1 MVAYG
6 LVSRIVARATNY
18 QRRIVDDELDALI
31 VGLPALSID
40 GAKGV
45 GKTATA
51 MERAATAFALDEPG
65 TLAVVE
71 ADPQRL
77 TTAPEPTL
85 IDEWQRYPAS
95 WDLVRRAVDA
105 RGEPGRFL
113 LTGSA
118 SPQTPATHSGAGRI
132 VRVRMRPLTLP
143 ERGLETPTVSLAALL
158 AGTPSGARVEIS
170 GSTQVNLQ
178 SYAEHIV
185 AGGFPGMNASTGRAQ
200 RARLRSYTDLVVD
213 RDFPEAGLA
222 VRNPALLRRWMAA
235 YAAATATTA
244 SYESLRD
251 AASAGAGNKPA
262 KSTTIPYQDTLQRI
276 WVSDPLAAWSP
287 SHNHLKR
294 LTLAPKHHLVDP
306 ALAVSLTGLTLDDLL
321 TGRGPGVT
329 IPRDGTFLGALFESL
344 VALNLRVFAQAA
356 EARVYHLRTKSGERE
371 IDFIITGP
379 DGKVVA
385 VEVKL
390 AQVVST
396 GDVRHL
402 RWLADALGPN
412 LLDAVVVT
420 TGTEAYRRADGIA
433 VMPLALL
440 GP

>member
-1 MVAYG
+1 
-6 LVSRIVARATNY
+6 VSRTVARITNY
-18 QRRIVDDELDALI
+18 QRRIVDDELDALV

-51 MERAATAFALDEPG
+51 MERAATVFALDEAE
-65 TLAVVE
+65 TLAVIE

-85 IDEWQRYPAS
+85 IDEWHRYPPS

-105 RGEPGRFL
+105 RGEPARFL

-118 SPQTPATHSGAGRI
+118 SPQTPAAHSGAGRI

-143 ERGLETPTVSLAALL
+143 ERGLPAPTVSLAALL
-158 AGTPSGARVEIS
+158 TGTLDGRRVEIS

-178 SYAEHIV
+178 TYGEHIV
-185 AGGFPGMNASTGRAQ
+185 AGGFPGMSTSTGRAQ
-200 RARLRSYTDLVVD
+200 RARLRSYIDLVVG

-222 VRNPALLRRWMAA
+222 VRNPALLRRWMTA

-276 WVSDPLAAWSP
+276 WVSDPVAAWSP
-287 SHNHLKR
+287 SHNHMKR
-294 LTLAPKHHLVDP
+294 LTLAPKHHLADP
-306 ALAVSLTGLTLDDLL
+306 ALAVSLTGLSLDDLL
-321 TGRGPGVT
+321 LGRAPGAA

-344 VALNLRVFAQAA
+344 VALNLRVFAQGA

-385 VEVKL
+385 VDVKL
-390 AQVVST
+390 AQVVGA

-402 RWLADALGPN
+402 KWLADALGPD

-420 TGTEAYRRADGIA
+420 TGAEAYRRADGIA
-433 VMPLALL
+433 VVPLALL

>member
-1 MVAYG
+1 MVAYW
-6 LVSRIVARATNY
+6 LVNRTIARVSNY
-18 QRRIVDDELDALI
+18 QRRVVDDELDALI

-40 GAKGV
+40 GPKGV

-51 MERAATAFALDEPG
+51 MERAATSFALDSPE
-65 TLAVVE
+65 TLALVE
-71 ADPQRL
+71 ADPSRL

-85 IDEWQRYPAS
+85 IDEWQRYPPS

-105 RGEPGRFL
+105 RSEPGRFL

-132 VRVRMRPLTLP
+132 VSVRMRPLTLP

-158 AGTPSGARVEIS
+158 AGTAAGGRVEIC
-170 GSTQVNLQ
+170 GSTTVNLAT
-178 SYAEHIV
+178 YAEHIV
-185 AGGFPGMNASTGRAQ
+185 AGGFPGMSASSGRAQ
-200 RARLRSYTDLVVD
+200 RSRIRSYVDLVVD

-251 AASAGAGNKPA
+251 AASAGSGNKPA
-262 KSTTIPYQDTLQRI
+262 RSTTIPYQDTLQRI

-287 SHNHLKR
+287 SHNHLRR
-294 LTLAPKHHLVDP
+294 LTMTPKHHLADP
-306 ALAVSLTGLTLDDLL
+306 ALAVSLTGLSLDDLL
-321 TGRGPGVT
+321 TGRGPGVA

-344 VALNLRVFAQAA
+344 VALNLRVFAQGA
-356 EARVYHLRTKSGERE
+356 EARVYHLRTSSGERE
-371 IDFIITGP
+371 IDFIIVGP

-390 AQVVST
+390 SQVVGG

-402 RWLADALGPN
+402 RWLADTLGAD
-412 LLDAVVVT
+412 LLDAVVIT
-420 TGTEAYRRADGIA
+420 TGTEAYRRTDGVA
-433 VMPLALL
+433 VVPLALL

>member
-1 MVAYG
+1 MVAYW
-6 LVSRIVARATNY
+6 LVNRAIARVSNY
-18 QRRIVDDELDALI
+18 QRRVVDDELDALI

-40 GAKGV
+40 GPKGV

-51 MERAATAFALDEPG
+51 MERAATSFALDSPE
-65 TLAVVE
+65 TLALVE
-71 ADPQRL
+71 ADPSRL

-85 IDEWQRYPAS
+85 IDEWQRYPPS

-105 RGEPGRFL
+105 RSGPGRFL

-132 VRVRMRPLTLP
+132 VSVRMRPLTLP

-158 AGTPSGARVEIS
+158 AGTAAGGRVEIC
-170 GSTQVNLQ
+170 GSTTVNLAT
-178 SYAEHIV
+178 YAEHIV
-185 AGGFPGMNASTGRAQ
+185 AGGFPGMRASSGRAQ
-200 RARLRSYTDLVVD
+200 RSRIRSYVDLVVD

-251 AASAGAGNKPA
+251 AASAGSGNKPA
-262 KSTTIPYQDTLQRI
+262 RSTTIPYQDTLQRI

-287 SHNHLKR
+287 SHNHLRR
-294 LTLAPKHHLVDP
+294 LTMTPKHHLADP
-306 ALAVSLTGLTLDDLL
+306 ALAVSLTGLSLDDLL
-321 TGRGPGVT
+321 TGRGPGVA
-329 IPRDGTFLGALFESL
+329 ISRDGTFLGALFESL
-344 VALNLRVFAQAA
+344 VALNLRVFAQGA
-356 EARVYHLRTKSGERE
+356 EARVYHLRTSSGERE
-371 IDFIITGP
+371 IDFIIVGP

-390 AQVVST
+390 SQVVGG

-402 RWLADALGPN
+402 RWLADTLGAD
-412 LLDAVVVT
+412 LLDAVVIT
-420 TGTEAYRRADGIA
+420 TGTEAYRRTDGVA
-433 VMPLALL
+433 VVPLALL